1 MIRLTQ
7 HKLAMLPFL
16 FAALTVL
23 VLSVGVLSQ
32 ADPLRTFPS
41 LDSGYYLYIGQQI
54 LQGKTPYLD
63 LWESKPPGI
72 FYINAFG
79 LLLGRGT
86 RWGIWILELLSLLT
100 SAGVGFYLLHRRYGF
115 FPALFGT
122 LAWLWGIQGVLQG
135 GNLTEEY
142 ALPFNFAAVLLFALA
157 IQSPDKRLYPFL
169 IGITFALSFLLRA
182 NNTGVQAA
190 LVLAWMIFSAMQR
203 ELRPLIFRLLWSGF
217 GVLLVLG
224 LTGIFL
230 LWQGSLYE
238 AIDAA
243 LIFNLHMSGDGNL
256 LGGLSAGFG
265 FIGIPAGFAL
275 LGYVLLAVLS
285 PKRDLWILF
294 LLILFPLEVVLSS
307 LSGRGY
313 PHYYITWMP
322 ALAILGAH
330 LLAELPGL
338 CKSLDAR
345 RAWASLGVF
354 LACFTLLAAPLADT
368 AASLRQVA
376 TNRQDGIEMDA
387 PLAAYLRRNT
397 EPDDAVLVWG
407 GRLAYNYLSQRASPS
422 SVLFYP
428 LLVASPISTRLS
440 ERFLAE
446 IQANP
451 PAVIVDTH
459 AINQDLLPALNSDIR
474 REQQAGGK
482 LWGSLPENIDI
493 FYTFVNQNYELETE
507 IGKAQLY
514 RRITP

>member
-1 MIRLTQ
+1 MNWGQRALP
-7 HKLAMLPFL
+7 ALPFL
-16 FAALTVL
+16 FAALIVL
-23 VLSVGVLSQ
+23 VLSLGVLSQ

-54 LQGKTPYLD
+54 FQGKTPYLD

-72 FYINAFG
+72 FYINALG
-79 LLLGRGT
+79 LFLGRGT
-86 RWGIWILELLSLLT
+86 RWGIWALELFSLLG
-100 SAGVGFYLLHRRYGF
+100 SAGLGFYLLHRRYGF
-115 FPALFGT
+115 FPALFGSI
-122 LAWLWGIQGVLQG
+122 AWLWGIQGVLQG

-142 ALPFNFAAVLLFALA
+142 ALPFNFAAVLLFTLA
-157 IQSPDKRLYPFL
+157 IQSPGKRLYPFL
-169 IGITFALSFLLRA
+169 IGITFAFSFLLRA

-190 LVLAWMIFSAMQR
+190 LVLAWMLHAALQCEF
-203 ELRPLIFRLLWSGF
+203 RPLVFRLLWSGL

-230 LWQGSLYE
+230 FWQGSLAE

-256 LGGLSAGFG
+256 LRGLTAGLG

-275 LGYVLLAVLS
+275 LGYVLLITLS
-285 PKRDLWILF
+285 PKRDLWTLF

-322 ALAILGAH
+322 ALAILSAH

-338 CKSLDAR
+338 CKTLDAR
-345 RAWASLGVF
+345 RIWASLGVF
-354 LACFTLLAAPLADT
+354 LACLALLAVPLTDT

-376 TNRQDGIEMDA
+376 TDRQGGIEMDD
-387 PLAAYLRRNT
+387 PIAAYLRRNT
-397 EPDDAVLVWG
+397 EPEDRVLVWG
-407 GRLAYNYLSQRASPS
+407 GRLAYNYLSRRESPS

-428 LLVASPISTRLS
+428 LLVDSPISARLS

-446 IQANP
+446 IFDNP
-451 PAVIVDTH
+451 PAIIVDTH
-459 AINQDLLPALNSDIR
+459 AVNQDLLPALDPDIR

-493 FYTFVNQNYELETE
+493 FYAFVSQNYELETE
-507 IGKAQLY
+507 IGKAHLY
-514 RRITP
+514 RRIAP